1 MDFARFFYTTTA
13 LTGAAN
19 AGYRMAYKAP
29 PNPATIP
36 ECIPPPLPP
45 RPSIL
50 GVTAV
55 AAQFYELRLRALS
68 TPMRVVMAHL
78 CLSG

>member
-19 AGYRMAYKAP
+19 AGVPYGVQSTAKSSDYSGMHNAAI
-29 PNPATIP
+29 AAA
-36 ECIPPPLPP
+36 L
-45 RPSIL
+45 SIL
-50 GVTAV
+50 GVTAL
-55 AAQFYELRLRALS
+55 ATRLREPSSPL
-68 TPMRVVMAHL
+68 MWVVESHL